1 MRVTLATSRRLQTLI
16 RCLEKKWRSV
26 EAKLK
31 QGLQVRKEEGE
42 EVKEEEL
49 SSSQLV
55 LMPIR
60 GAVIKEEEELVVT
73 EVKQRPKVKIKLTG
87 LVEEEAGGHDQ
98 DQDQEGSKFEEML
111 GLQRRNKEE
120 EDDEDEED
128 SKRENGNGG
137 TSENVE
143 RTNMRDFEEMLGHRQ
158 LEKAEDENGDDGL
171 ELANTSI
178 DTCEENSNDEPSR
191 SQEDV
196 TQSPRLERIEE
207 EDEGGGEVVEE
218 FLFDLSDPEGSRS
231 PLPAEDL
238 EEIDGMDDEEDGFK
252 EEEEEVVKEEE
263 EEVKEEM
270 KGEDRKWGTDPRQG
284 WSLSEAGT
292 LTIGDLYCLLGG
304 REGSCLRLDY
314 GWKGAE
320 SLERCSDLLTR
331 LVRLAGAARAQN
343 RGRTSSQSSP
353 SVSRSSSS
361 GTVSSPVTSHRS
373 PVARTGLLLSPVGR
387 PMHAQAGGVSKQILL
402 PAPLNNATNSGGS
415 QASGARSSSPL
426 AVPLEPE
433 PEFRK
438 PLAPAA
444 PRQQGSMSA
453 AFREQIG
460 QYLPKFSNRR
470 GRQNRSRA
478 KQVVGRQLLQPLQP
492 APPPQIL
499 QPLLLVQEVVAS
511 PSTQQQQQN
520 STAASSSSLQQ
531 PNPSSTPLHQQSPTS
546 PALPPSIKGISPVL
560 HQSPQ
565 SPPQISIPSPR
576 RSPSPT
582 PSFSCLMDLSFP
594 GWIYIFNRQI
604 IKSTYLFRVNPKH
617 TDQTV
622 RELLVNVSFF

>member
-42 EVKEEEL
+42 EVKENEQ
-49 SSSQLV
+49 SNSQLV

-73 EVKQRPKVKIKLTG
+73 EVKRPKVKIKLTG
-87 LVEEEAGGHDQ
+87 LAEDEAGGQ

-111 GLQRRNKEE
+111 GLQRRGKEDE
-120 EDDEDEED
+120 DHYDDEDG
-128 SKRENGNGG
+128 KLREKENGG
-137 TSENVE
+137 TSEVVE
-143 RTNMRDFEEMLGHRQ
+143 RTNMTDFEEMLGLRQ
-158 LEKAEDENGDDGL
+158 LEKTEDENGDEGV
-171 ELANTSI
+171 EVNTSI
-178 DTCEENSNDEPSR
+178 DTCEDNSNDEPSR
-191 SQEDV
+191 NQDDV
-196 TQSPRLERIEE
+196 SQSPRLGRIEE

-238 EEIDGMDDEEDGFK
+238 EEIEGMEDEEDGFK
-252 EEEEEVVKEEE
+252 EEEEEIVKEEE

-270 KGEDRKWGTDPRQG
+270 KGDGEDRKWGDPRQG

-304 REGSCLRLDY
+304 REGSSLRLDY
-314 GWKGAE
+314 CWRGSE

-343 RGRTSSQSSP
+343 RGRTNSQSSP

-361 GTVSSPVTSHRS
+361 SATISSPVTSHRS

-387 PMHAQAGGVSKQILL
+387 PMHAQAGGVSKQIIL
-402 PAPLNNATNSGGS
+402 PAPPNNGTHNGGAG
-415 QASGARSSSPL
+415 QAGGTRSSSPL

-460 QYLPKFSNRR
+460 QYLLFIFFIFLFFFL
-470 GRQNRSRA
+470 
-478 KQVVGRQLLQPLQP
+478 QV
-492 APPPQIL
+492 
-499 QPLLLVQEVVAS
+499 
-511 PSTQQQQQN
+511 STC
-520 STAASSSSLQQ
+520 
-531 PNPSSTPLHQQSPTS
+531 PSSATGAAGRTDLEPSRLLDDSCCNLFSRRRHRRFSS
-546 PALPPSIKGISPVL
+546 RCSLCRRWWRALPPSS
-560 HQSPQ
+560 S
-565 SPPQISIPSPR
+565 
-576 RSPSPT
+576 
-582 PSFSCLMDLSFP
+582 
-594 GWIYIFNRQI
+594 
-604 IKSTYLFRVNPKH
+604 
-617 TDQTV
+617 
-622 RELLVNVSFF
+622 

>member
-42 EVKEEEL
+42 EVKEDEL

-87 LVEEEAGGHDQ
+87 LVEDEAGGQ
-98 DQDQEGSKFEEML
+98 DPDPDQEGSKFEEML
-111 GLQRRNKEE
+111 GLQRRSKEE
-120 EDDEDEED
+120 EDDEEDED
-128 SKRENGNGG
+128 SKREKENGG

-158 LEKAEDENGDDGL
+158 LEKTEEENGDEGV
-171 ELANTSI
+171 EGNTSI

-191 SQEDV
+191 SQDDV
-196 TQSPRLERIEE
+196 TQSPRLQRIEE
-207 EDEGGGEVVEE
+207 EDEGGGEVIEE

-238 EEIDGMDDEEDGFK
+238 EEIDGMEDEEDGFK

-270 KGEDRKWGTDPRQG
+270 KSEERKWGDPKQG
-284 WSLSEAGT
+284 WSLGEAGT

-314 GWKGAE
+314 SWKGAE

-343 RGRTSSQSSP
+343 RGRTNSQSSP

-361 GTVSSPVTSHRS
+361 ATVSSPVTSHRS

-402 PAPLNNATNSGGS
+402 PAPPNNATHSGG
-415 QASGARSSSPL
+415 QGGGTRSSSPL

-511 PSTQQQQQN
+511 PSTQQQQ

-531 PNPSSTPLHQQSPTS
+531 STPSSTSLHQQSPTP

-560 HQSPQ
+560 HHSPQ

-594 GWIYIFNRQI
+594 GWISF
-604 IKSTYLFRVNPKH
+604 VNHQFVK
-617 TDQTV
+617 
-622 RELLVNVSFF
+622 

>member
-1 MRVTLATSRRLQTLI
+1 MRVTLSTSRRLQTLI

-49 SSSQLV
+49 STSQLV

-87 LVEEEAGGHDQ
+87 LVEEEDAGGQ
-98 DQDQEGSKFEEML
+98 DPDQEGSKFEEML
-111 GLQRRNKEE
+111 GLQRGRSKDEGDDEE
-120 EDDEDEED
+120 EEEG
-128 SKRENGNGG
+128 KRESENGG
-137 TSENVE
+137 TTSENIE
-143 RTNMRDFEEMLGHRQ
+143 RANLRDFEEILGHQ
-158 LEKAEDENGDDGL
+158 QTEEDNGDEGL
-171 ELANTSI
+171 EANTSI

-191 SQEDV
+191 SQDELV
-196 TQSPRLERIEE
+196 PQSSPRLERIEE
-207 EDEGGGEVVEE
+207 DDEGGGEVVEE

-231 PLPAEDL
+231 PLPTEDL

-263 EEVKEEM
+263 EEVKEEL
-270 KGEDRKWGTDPRQG
+270 KEEDRKWGDPRQG

-314 GWKGAE
+314 SWKGSE

-331 LVRLAGAARAQN
+331 LVRLAGAAKAQN
-343 RGRTSSQSSP
+343 RGRANSQSSP
-353 SVSRSSSS
+353 SVSRSSNSA
-361 GTVSSPVTSHRS
+361 TVSSPVTSHRS

-402 PAPLNNATNSGGS
+402 PAPPNNTTHSGSS
-415 QASGARSSSPL
+415 QAGGGGARSSSPL

-499 QPLLLVQEVVAS
+499 QPLLLVQEVVAN
-511 PSTQQQQQN
+511 PSAQQQQQA
-520 STAASSSSLQQ
+520 TAASSSSLQQ
-531 PNPSSTPLHQQSPTS
+531 QQTPSSTSLHQQSPTA

-560 HQSPQ
+560 HHSPQ

-594 GWIYIFNRQI
+594 GWIFSSIVE
-604 IKSTYLFRVNPKH
+604 S
-617 TDQTV
+617 
-622 RELLVNVSFF
+622 

>member
-42 EVKEEEL
+42 EVKEDEL
-49 SSSQLV
+49 SNSQLV

-87 LVEEEAGGHDQ
+87 LVEEEEAGGQ
-98 DQDQEGSKFEEML
+98 DPDQEGSKFEEIFQMQ
-111 GLQRRNKEE
+111 GRSKDEGEDEE
-120 EDDEDEED
+120 EED
-128 SKRENGNGG
+128 SKRENENGV

-143 RTNMRDFEEMLGHRQ
+143 QTNMRDFEEMLGHRQ
-158 LEKAEDENGDDGL
+158 LEKTEEENGDEGV
-171 ELANTSI
+171 EANTSI

-191 SQEDV
+191 SQDDV
-196 TQSPRLERIEE
+196 IQSPRLERIEE

-231 PLPAEDL
+231 PLPPEDL
-238 EEIDGMDDEEDGFK
+238 EEIDGLEDEEDGFK

-263 EEVKEEM
+263 EEVKEEL
-270 KGEDRKWGTDPRQG
+270 KGEDRKWGDPRQG
-284 WSLSEAGT
+284 WNLSEAGT

-343 RGRTSSQSSP
+343 RGRTNSQSSP
-353 SVSRSSSS
+353 SVSRSSNS

-402 PAPLNNATNSGGS
+402 PAPPNNATHSGS
-415 QASGARSSSPL
+415 QGGGARSSSPL

-499 QPLLLVQEVVAS
+499 QPLLLVQEVVAN
-511 PSTQQQQQN
+511 PSAQQQQQ
-520 STAASSSSLQQ
+520 STATSSSSLQQ
-531 PNPSSTPLHQQSPTS
+531 QSPTP
-546 PALPPSIKGISPVL
+546 PALPPSLKGISPVL
-560 HQSPQ
+560 HHSPQ

-594 GWIYIFNRQI
+594 GWIFLQSPNGIMY
-604 IKSTYLFRVNPKH
+604 H
-617 TDQTV
+617 
-622 RELLVNVSFF
+622 VSCIMYHVSCIM